1 MNCNHMETR
10 RHDYVDG
17 VLPAS
22 EKVDLERHLA
32 ACADCRRDVAFLNSL
47 RQQAAALP
55 QRLEPPRD
63 LWPEIANRLAPKR
76 NWRQVLATAAQHLKP
91 LVIGESREAGRWK
104 AWGLRGAMAVA
115 VLVLLIGGI
124 RFVWQT
130 RQASWQVA
138 PLAGAPQIGAQR
150 LDAVGKLEVGEWLE
164 TDDSSRAQINIGL
177 IGQVEIAPQTRIR
190 LVKAR
195 LTDHRLALARG
206 KMHAEIWAPPRIFFV
221 ETPSALATDL
231 GCEYTLEMNDEG
243 FGRLHVTR
251 GYVSLENQQG
261 PESVVPAGAFC
272 EIRPAMGPGTP
283 YSENASDTLRAALAQ
298 FDLANGRA
306 EALNI
311 VLAAAR
317 EADSFTL
324 WHLLFRVDQAA
335 RGRVYDR
342 MIEFVSPPAGVTRAG
357 VLQGDQR
364 MLKSWAE
371 KFGLGQSWW
380 RYWLPL

>member
-1 MNCNHMETR
+1 METR

-17 VLPAS
+17 ALPAS
-22 EKVDLERHLA
+22 EKAELERHLA
-32 ACADCRRDVAFLNSL
+32 SCAECRREVAFLNSL

-63 LWPEIANRLAPKR
+63 LWPEIANRLTLKR
-76 NWRQVLATAAQHLKP
+76 NWRQVLAAAARRLKHLI
-91 LVIGESREAGRWK
+91 IGESREASRWK
-104 AWGLRGAMAVA
+104 SWGLRGAMAVA
-115 VLVLLIGGI
+115 VLALVIGGI
-124 RFVWQT
+124 RFVWQS
-130 RQASWQVA
+130 RQTSWEVA
-138 PLAGAPQIGAQR
+138 PLAGAPQIGGQR
-150 LDAVGKLEVGEWLE
+150 LDAAGKLAVGEWLE
-164 TDDSSRAQINIGL
+164 TDDSSRAKIAVGL
-177 IGQVEIAPQTRIR
+177 IGHVEIAPQTRIR
-190 LVKAR
+190 LVKAG

-206 KMHAEIWAPPRIFFV
+206 KMRAEIWAPPRIFFV

-251 GYVSLENQQG
+251 GYVSLANQQG

-272 EIRPAMGPGTP
+272 EIRPGAGPGTP
-283 YSENASDTLRAALAQ
+283 YSDIASDTLRTALGQ
-298 FDLANGRA
+298 FDLAIGRA

-317 EADSFTL
+317 EPDSFTL
-324 WHLLFRVDQAA
+324 WHLLFRVDAA
-335 RGRVYDR
+335 ERGRVYDR
-342 MIEFVSPPAGVTRAG
+342 MVEFVSPPPGVTRAG

-364 MLKSWAE
+364 MLNLWAE